1 MVTEVIM
8 PKMGQTMEK
17 GRIIRWLKREG
28 EAVQRGEP
36 LLEIETD
43 KTTVEVEAR
52 GTGILKKIIAQEG
65 EEAPIGK
72 IIGYIAK
79 EDEPLPEEPRIGVE
93 TPLEKPEEKISSE
106 PTKALEKPEV
116 AERVKASPLAK
127 KLAEELGININ
138 EVVGTGPGGRIT
150 REDVLAFAEKKPK
163 TKVVAEEAAEF
174 QVVLMTSMRKAI
186 ASKMVQS
193 KTSAPHFYVSTQVD
207 MTEAFKLRENLL
219 PTYEVETGARLSFT
233 HMLVKAVVLALVEF
247 PQLNSTFEDENIRQW
262 KHVNIG
268 IAVSLEDGL
277 IVPVLRNADK
287 LSLKE
292 IVSKATDLVARARE
306 KKLREEEFSGGTF
319 TISNMGQFDVDSFI
333 AIINVPETAIL
344 ATGRISD
351 RVVVLNGGI
360 VVRKMMTITLSADH
374 RIVDG
379 AYAAKFL
386 QKVKSLLESPN
397 NLI

>member
-17 GRIIRWLKREG
+17 GRIIRWLKKEG
-28 EAVQRGEP
+28 EVVQRGEP

-43 KTTVEVEAR
+43 KTTIEVEAR
-52 GTGILKKIIAQEG
+52 GAGILRKIVAQEG

-72 IIGYIAK
+72 IIGYIAR
-79 EDEPLPEEPRIGVE
+79 EDEPLPEEPQIIAE
-93 TPLEKPEEKISSE
+93 TPAKKTTEKISTE
-106 PTKALEKPEV
+106 PAKPPEGPEV
-116 AERVKASPLAK
+116 AEKVKASPLAK

-150 REDVLAFAEKKPK
+150 REDVLAFAAKKQ
-163 TKVVAEEAAEF
+163 KVVAEEAAEF
-174 QVVLMTSMRKAI
+174 QVVPLTSMRKAI

-207 MTEAFKLRENLL
+207 MTEAVRLRETLL
-219 PTYEVETGARLSFT
+219 PTYETETGARLSFT
-233 HMLVKAVVLALVEF
+233 HMLVKAVALALAEF
-247 PQLNSTFEDENIRQW
+247 PRLNSTFEDENIRQW
-262 KHVNIG
+262 TSVNIG

-292 IVSKATDLVARARE
+292 IVVKTTDLVARARE

-319 TISNMGQFDVDSFI
+319 TISNMGQFDVDSFV

-344 ATGRISD
+344 ATGRIND
-351 RVVVLNGGI
+351 RVVVVNGGI
-360 VVRKMMTITLSADH
+360 VVRKMMTVTLSADH
-374 RIVDG
+374 RVVDG

-386 QKVKSLLESPN
+386 QKVKNLLESPN

>member
-17 GRIIRWLKREG
+17 GRIIRWLKKEG
-28 EAVQRGEP
+28 EVVQRGEP

-43 KTTVEVEAR
+43 KTTIEVEAR
-52 GTGILKKIIAQEG
+52 GAGILRKIVAQEG

-72 IIGYIAK
+72 IIGYIAR
-79 EDEPLPEEPRIGVE
+79 EDEPLPEEPQIIAE
-93 TPLEKPEEKISSE
+93 TPAKKTTEKISPE
-106 PTKALEKPEV
+106 PAKPPEGPEV
-116 AERVKASPLAK
+116 AEKVKASPLAK

-150 REDVLAFAEKKPK
+150 REDVLAFAAKKQ
-163 TKVVAEEAAEF
+163 KVVAEEAAEF
-174 QVVLMTSMRKAI
+174 QVVPLTSMRKAI

-207 MTEAFKLRENLL
+207 MTEAVRLRETLL
-219 PTYEVETGARLSFT
+219 PTYETETGARLSFT
-233 HMLVKAVVLALVEF
+233 HMLVKAVALALAEF
-247 PQLNSTFEDENIRQW
+247 PRLNSTFEDENIRQW
-262 KHVNIG
+262 TSVNIG

-292 IVSKATDLVARARE
+292 IVVKTTDLVARARE

-319 TISNMGQFDVDSFI
+319 TISNMGQFDVDSFV

-344 ATGRISD
+344 ATGRIND
-351 RVVVLNGGI
+351 RVVVVNGGI
-360 VVRKMMTITLSADH
+360 VVRKMMTVTLSADH
-374 RIVDG
+374 RVVDG

-386 QKVKSLLESPN
+386 QKVKNLLESPN